1 MPPLRTIASGTC
13 RVGDMWT
20 DRLYR
25 RREAFRLLR
34 TAGAEVKADIGKSQF
49 RQLLEIG
56 VLGLKGYRAADY
68 YQLELY
74 KDVARAKKF
83 MTRSEE
89 HTSELQS
96 LMRISYAVFCLTN
109 KNTQKHTT

>member
-74 KDVARAKKF
+74 
-83 MTRSEE
+83 RSEE

-96 LMRISYAVFCLTN
+96 LMRISYAVFCL
-109 KNTQKHTT
+109 KKKKRQK

>member
-34 TAGAEVKADIGKSQF
+34 NAGAEVKADIGKSQF

-68 YQLELY
+68 YQHELY
-74 KDVARAKKF
+74 KDDARAKKF
-83 MTRSEE
+83 MTTGEYTRNRSRLNKKSA
-89 HTSELQS
+89 TSSGGQE
-96 LMRISYAVFCLTN
+96 RCR
-109 KNTQKHTT
+109 KE